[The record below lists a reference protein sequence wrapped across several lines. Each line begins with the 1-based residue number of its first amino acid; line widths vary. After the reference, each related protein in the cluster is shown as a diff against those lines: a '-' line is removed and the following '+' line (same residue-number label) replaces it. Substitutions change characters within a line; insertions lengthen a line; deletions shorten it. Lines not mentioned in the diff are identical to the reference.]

1 MKSRKNKV
9 YLTLKLKK
17 NKKSINIGTFE
28 ANNTNNINIL
38 IMNKDTNEVYKV
50 IISIEEEIETK
61 LLWHRRIGHFYH
73 KDLTKYQYS

>member
-28 ANNTNNINIL
+28 ENNYNTIRIP
-38 IMNKDTNEVYKV
+38 IMIKDTNEIFMNK
-50 IISIEEEIETK
+50 ISTEEEIEINEQSR
-61 LLWHRRIGHFYH
+61 LL
-73 KDLTKYQYS
+73 